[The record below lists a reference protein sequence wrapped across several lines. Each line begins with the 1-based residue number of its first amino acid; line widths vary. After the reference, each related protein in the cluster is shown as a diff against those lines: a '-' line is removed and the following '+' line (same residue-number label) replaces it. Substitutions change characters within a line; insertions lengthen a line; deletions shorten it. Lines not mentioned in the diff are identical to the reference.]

1 MKAGWSTA
9 GFAEVAELVRERTGL
24 VFPDSRLLDVE
35 AAIRRAMARL
45 GAEGTDELLE
55 LLRDDARARDAFVS
69 ELTIGESYFQRDPSQ
84 FDLLRWRILPE
95 LLRSRPPDRPM
106 RVWSAG
112 CATGEEP
119 YTVAMLFE
127 ELDAAERSDIVGT
140 DIARQRLADAQRGL
154 YSKWQLRNTPE
165 PVRRRYFAPHGRFF
179 ELSPRIRQRVD
190 FRYLNL
196 AEDSFPSLTT
206 GIWGMDVILCRN
218 VLIYFDA
225 PTVERVARRLI
236 ASLSEDGW
244 LLLGASDPA
253 ISEMV
258 DCDVVLTDSGLAYR
272 RRGAAGAEDF
282 RTASGDTRGAGL
294 RTWIGQNEAAP
305 TAEDAGIA
313 ADRDNA
319 TLTGHDHATSAGVH
333 HTTSAGD
340 DHETSAGDDHEAS
353 IRHGHGEF
361 TDLPAADEVDIET
374 NHRTETGAPP
384 PANADAAILDAYERR
399 AFDRVQALAES
410 AASAGSMSRAAWTA
424 WVRAQA
430 NEGHLAEAAETVT
443 RAIDRIGAA
452 PELLYLHAVLLLQ
465 AGHSGDAAAAARR
478 ALYMDRSLVVAHL
491 TLAEAQRRMGNV
503 DGARR
508 ALRNAA
514 LLLGSLKPADV
525 VPASDGETAG
535 RLGELVRVKLSLL
548 EGAS

>member
-1 MKAGWSTA
+1 MKTGWSTA
-9 GFAEVAELVRERTGL
+9 GYADVAELVRERTGL

-45 GAEGTDELLE
+45 GADDTDALLE
-55 LLRDDARARDAFVS
+55 LLRDDAGARDAFVAD
-69 ELTIGESYFQRDPSQ
+69 LTIGESYFQRDPSQ
-84 FDLLRWRILPE
+84 FDLLRWRVLPE
-95 LLRSRPPDRPM
+95 LLRSRPSDRPI

-127 ELDAAERSDIVGT
+127 ELDAADRSDIVGT

-165 PVRRRYFAPHGRFF
+165 QVRRRYFASHGKFF

-225 PTVERVARRLI
+225 ATVEMVARRLI
-236 ASLSEDGW
+236 SSLSEDGW
-244 LLLGASDPA
+244 LLLGASDPSIA
-253 ISEMV
+253 ELT
-258 DCDVVLTDSGLAYR
+258 DCDVVLTDSGVAYR

-282 RTASGDTRGAGL
+282 RFASGGRRAA
-294 RTWIGQNEAAP
+294 AAP
-305 TAEDAGIA
+305 
-313 ADRDNA
+313 
-319 TLTGHDHATSAGVH
+319 
-333 HTTSAGD
+333 D
-340 DHETSAGDDHEAS
+340 DHEPVRPDHEHATPADRAFESPPDDVFAS
-353 IRHGHGEF
+353 RPDAVFPE
-361 TDLPAADEVDIET
+361 LRAEPSSAEPSSAEPSPADQSATTPGPLSDT
-374 NHRTETGAPP
+374 AAPP
-384 PANADAAILDAYERR
+384 PADTDAAILEAYDRR
-399 AFDRVQALAES
+399 DFGRVRVLAE
-410 AASAGSMSRAAWTA
+410 AAAGTGSMSGAAWTA

-430 NEGHLAEAAETVT
+430 NEGHHAEAAETLT
-443 RAIDRIGAA
+443 RAIDRIGAM

-465 AGHSGDAAAAARR
+465 AGRSSDAAAAARR

-491 TLAEAQRRMGNV
+491 TLAEAQRRLGNS

-514 LLLGSLKPADV
+514 ALLGSMDAAHV

-535 RLGELVRVKLSLL
+535 RLAELVRVKLSLL
-548 EGAS
+548 GGAA